1 MYPSS
6 QGVPG
11 LPDLTHPNELIE
23 FGSKLISV
31 SQQFALLVAVLGIAL
46 ALLSFSLRRTKL
58 EQNHWVGKWID
69 RYDLLLQKLPHGLL
83 VLTLVVGGFFLS
95 STLANRYHHWEQA
108 RVATVAASVAGD
120 RLEQAAPQ
128 VRYVIQE
135 PYTYDTQ
142 LEGKIVSVQKTRDIN
157 RFLTVAGSQIDV
169 KIDQIKDVQ
178 DSRAVYRVN
187 LQADYKVVNPLKEAE
202 DFFFEISPPNGYLLL
217 QNFKVDQDGTR
228 LVPVNPGDYG
238 FPFRLEAGQQSNFRV
253 TYQAQGGPRWVYD
266 ATGQLLSNFRLTALA
281 NFPNA
286 DFASGIVPTQRKEE
300 GGGTRFTWV
309 FDDNVSVRNPF
320 GLFTSTGPIRNTG
333 ILPRL
338 LLLAPALFLWW
349 ILMLY
354 LSLPLNL
361 RDVAIAGAIFFACL
375 LSLTYLSR
383 VIDVQLAWAALSPV
397 MLILVW
403 GLGSNLRASL
413 AAVIATIAGGI
424 VPILGL
430 IIPYSGL
437 TLSLAG
443 LLCVVWL
450 AVRHWYGWY
459 RIEQDTKR

>member
-1 MYPSS
+1 MYQSP

-58 EQNHWVGKWID
+58 EQNHWLGQWID

-83 VLTLVVGGFFLS
+83 VLTLVIGGFFLS

-108 RVATVAASVAGD
+108 RVAKVAASVAGD
-120 RLEQAAPQ
+120 RLEQTAPQ

-142 LEGKIVSVQKTRDIN
+142 VEGKIVRVQKTRDIN
-157 RFLTVAGSQIDV
+157 RFLTLAGSQIDV

-202 DFFFEISPPNGYLLL
+202 DFFFEVSPPNGYSLL

-238 FPFRLEAGQQSNFRV
+238 FPFRLEAGQQSSFRV

-266 ATGQLLSNFRLTALA
+266 ARGQLLSNFRLTALA

-286 DFASGIVPTQRKEE
+286 DFASGIVPTQKKEE

-383 VIDVQLAWAALSPV
+383 IVDVQLAWAMLSPV

-424 VPILGL
+424 VPVLGL
-430 IIPYSGL
+430 IVPYSGL

>member
-142 LEGKIVSVQKTRDIN
+142 LDGKIVSVQKTRDIN

-187 LQADYKVVNPLKEAE
+187 LQADYKVVNPLKEPE
-202 DFFFEISPPNGYLLL
+202 DFFFEISPPNGYSLL

>member
-1 MYPSS
+1 MDQYS

-23 FGSKLISV
+23 FGSKLISI
-31 SQQFALLVAVLGIAL
+31 SQQFALLIGVLGIAL
-46 ALLSFSLRRTKL
+46 ALFSFSLRRTKL
-58 EQNHWVGKWID
+58 EQNNRLGKWID
-69 RYDLLLQKLPHGLL
+69 RYDLLLQKLPHGIL
-83 VLTLVVGGFFLS
+83 VLALLVGGFFLS

-108 RVATVAASVAGD
+108 RVAKVAASVAGD
-120 RLEQAAPQ
+120 RLEQTAPQ

-142 LEGKIVSVQKTRDIN
+142 VEGKIVRVQKTRDIN
-157 RFLTVAGSQIDV
+157 RFLTLAGSQIEV

-178 DSRAVYRVN
+178 DSRAIYRVN

-202 DFFFEISPPNGYLLL
+202 DFFFEVSPPNGYSLL

-228 LVPVNPGDYG
+228 LLPVNPGDYG
-238 FPFRLEAGQQSNFRV
+238 FPFRLEPGQQSNFRV
-253 TYQAQGGPRWVYD
+253 TYQAQGGPRWVYN
-266 ATGQLLSNFRLTALA
+266 ARGQLLSNFRLTVLA

-286 DFASGIVPTQRKEE
+286 DFASGIVPTQKREE

-320 GLFTSTGPIRNTG
+320 GLFTSTGPTRNTG

-383 VIDVQLAWAALSPV
+383 VVDVQQAWAMLSPV

-413 AAVIATIAGGI
+413 AAVIATIAGGLLP
-424 VPILGL
+424 VWGL
-430 IIPYSGL
+430 IVPYSGL
-437 TLSLAG
+437 ILSLAG
-443 LLCVVWL
+443 LLCVMWL
-450 AVRHWYGWY
+450 TVRHWYGWY
-459 RIEQDTKR
+459 RFEQDTKR